1 MIDLTDEQKALFYTG
16 GNFKDYVF
24 YFPDLD
30 LEITNETIHQEAV
43 TIKEAICEDEEFTLG
58 GCIASSIEFEVSEI
72 ITYDLTGL
80 EFTATLYVNLEDDGT
95 YDLKLPMGVYR
106 VDSAKMVDDK
116 DYKKVVAY
124 DALYDASID
133 ASDWYNRL
141 LPNEDSTTTPKEMR
155 ESLLIYLDIPFVRQN
170 LTNDNMVIT
179 KTVRAELGSLP
190 GMMVLKNLCE
200 IAGGFGRI
208 NRNGKFEISYLGSFG
223 LFPEDAMG
231 EKGNVYPE
239 ETLYPEDKFQYIGI
253 SDETD
258 SYPEY
263 RTTKYEEYWTE
274 PITCLVIQSDEE
286 DEGVTIGSDISN
298 PYLLAGNFLL
308 WGKTIK
314 EIEKTGQ
321 GIFEHIKGVYYR
333 PNTTELDGL
342 PYMQTGDTF
351 ALEKRNDD
359 IECYILS
366 RTLSGVQ
373 GLRDTY
379 EAKGS
384 QIRPNEVSKSSELL
398 QLKGKTLKIQK
409 SVDGISAEL
418 ADIEKGTNAKF
429 EMTNEKI
436 EAEVKRAKEAEGTLN
451 SNITQTAEKIATD
464 VSKTYETK
472 TNATTTK
479 NELSSQI
486 TQTSNSIK
494 TEVSEKYETKTSAS
508 ATKRELSSSI
518 NQLTTE
524 IDLRVTADDVESL
537 IEQKA
542 DSIRLKADKI
552 SWDSTYSSMSEN
564 GILKCSSAEIKGT
577 LKCGFDDWYWSYLN
591 DWGEWSGGYGGETY
605 GKINFAAIMNDL
617 DTGHERYGVQITG
630 GVLRISADVI
640 SVANTSDETQ
650 NTTHGG
656 TGTIQVITKV
666 EHNENYPGGIY
677 WEAALLQFIN
687 GIMVTHL

>member
-1 MIDLTDEQKALFYTG
+1 MFYTG

-24 YFPDLD
+24 YFPDLN
-30 LEITNETIHQEAV
+30 LSITNETIHQEAV
-43 TIKEAICEDEEFTLG
+43 TIKESICEEEEFTLG

-72 ITYDLTGL
+72 IQHDLTGL
-80 EFTATLYVNLEDDGT
+80 EFTATLYVNLKENGT

-133 ASDWYNRL
+133 VSDWYNNL
-141 LPNEDSTTTPKEMR
+141 LPYDNSTITVKEMR

-208 NRNGKFEISYLGSFG
+208 GRDGKFEVSHLGYFA

-231 EKGNVYPE
+231 EKKNVYPE
-239 ETLYPEDKFQYIGI
+239 ETLYPEDRYQYIGM
-253 SDETD
+253 SDETT
-258 SYPEY
+258 SHPEY
-263 RTTKYEEYWTE
+263 RTTHYEEYTTE
-274 PITCLVIQSDEE
+274 PITCLTIQTDEE
-286 DEGVTIGSDISN
+286 DFGVTIGDNLTN
-298 PYLLAGNFLL
+298 PYLLVGNFLL
-308 WGKTIK
+308 WGKSIEEIK
-314 EIEKTGQ
+314 RIGQ
-321 GIFEHIKGVYYR
+321 GILEHIDGIYYR

-379 EAKGS
+379 EAKGN
-384 QIRPNEVSKSSELL
+384 QVRENEVSKSSELI
-398 QLKGKTLKIQK
+398 QLKGKTLKLKK
-409 SVDGISAEL
+409 SIDGVSAEL

-436 EAEVKRAKEAEGTLN
+436 ETEVKRAKQAEGTLS
-451 SNITQTAEKIATD
+451 SNITQTAEKITSD

-472 TNATTTK
+472 TNAATTK

-494 TEVSEKYETKTSAS
+494 TEVSNTYETKLNAA
-508 ATKRELSSSI
+508 ATKTQLSSQI
-518 NQLTTE
+518 TQLSNKIE
-524 IDLRVTADDVESL
+524 LKVTADDVES
-537 IEQKA
+537 IISQSA
-542 DSIRLKADKI
+542 DSIRLKAGKI
-552 SWDSTYSSMSEN
+552 SWSSDYSSMSEN
-564 GILKCSSAEIKGT
+564 GVLKCTSAELAGT
-577 LKCGFDDWYWSYLN
+577 FKCGTSSGYWCLLN
-591 DWGEWSGGYGGETY
+591 EYGELSGGYGGSSY
-605 GKINFAAIMNDL
+605 GKINFAATSTNL
-617 DTGHERYGVQITG
+617 ITG
-630 GVLRISADVI
+630 ETHHGILISGDAVRINANVLVASNSTSNSA
-640 SVANTSDETQ
+640 
-650 NTTHGG
+650 
-656 TGTIQVITKV
+656 TGFQASNGSINVITKLTGDDT
-666 EHNENYPGGIY
+666 GGIY
-677 WEAALLQFIN
+677 WESSTLTFVNGMLTTLLN
-687 GIMVTHL
+687 

>member
-1 MIDLTDEQKALFYTG
+1 MFYTG

-24 YFPDLD
+24 YFPDLN
-30 LEITNETIHQEAV
+30 LSITNETIHQEAV
-43 TIKEAICEDEEFTLG
+43 TIKESICEEEEFTLG

-72 ITYDLTGL
+72 IQHDLTGL
-80 EFTATLYVNLEDDGT
+80 EFTATLYVNLKENGT

-133 ASDWYNRL
+133 VSDWYNNL
-141 LPNEDSTTTPKEMR
+141 LPYDNSTITVKEMR

-208 NRNGKFEISYLGSFG
+208 GRDGKFEVSHLGYFA

-231 EKGNVYPE
+231 EKKNIYPE
-239 ETLYPEDKFQYIGI
+239 ETLYPEDRYQYIGM
-253 SDETD
+253 SDETT
-258 SYPEY
+258 SHPEY
-263 RTTKYEEYWTE
+263 RTTHYEEYTTE
-274 PITCLVIQSDEE
+274 PITCLTIQTDEE
-286 DEGVTIGSDISN
+286 DFGVTIGDNLTN
-298 PYLLAGNFLL
+298 PYLLVGNFLL
-308 WGKTIK
+308 WGKS
-314 EIEKTGQ
+314 IEELKRIGQ
-321 GIFEHIKGVYYR
+321 GIFGHIDGVYYR

-379 EAKGS
+379 EAKGN
-384 QIRPNEVSKSSELL
+384 QVRANEVSKSSELI
-398 QLKGKTLKIQK
+398 QLKGKTLKLKK
-409 SVDGISAEL
+409 SIDGISAEL

-436 EAEVKRAKEAEGTLN
+436 ETEVKRATQAEGTLN
-451 SNITQTAEKIATD
+451 TKVTQTSERITSEVTRATQAEGNLNTKIDQTANSINLN
-464 VSKTYETK
+464 VSRDY
-472 TNATTTK
+472 ATK
-479 NELSSQI
+479 NELSSSVTI
-486 TQTSNSIK
+486 LDNKISLK
-494 TEVSEKYETKTSAS
+494 
-508 ATKRELSSSI
+508 
-518 NQLTTE
+518 
-524 IDLRVTADDVESL
+524 VTAGDVQSL
-537 IEQKA
+537 IEQNA

-552 SWDSTYSSMSEN
+552 SWYSTYSSMSES
-564 GILKCSSAEIKGT
+564 GVLKCTSAELAGT
-577 LKCGFDDWYWSYLN
+577 FKCGTSSGYWSLLN
-591 DWGEWSGGYGGETY
+591 EYGELSGGYGGSTY
-605 GKINFAAIMNDL
+605 GKINFAATSTNL
-617 DTGHERYGVQITG
+617 VTGEKKNGIWINGDV
-630 GVLRISADVI
+630 VRISAETLVVSD
-640 SVANTSDETQ
+640 STSTSA
-650 NTTHGG
+650 
-656 TGTIQVITKV
+656 TGIATSSGVVPVVTKV
-666 EHNENYPGGIY
+666 EYNPNYQGGIY
-677 WEAALLQFIN
+677 YETTELHFVN
-687 GIMVTHL
+687 GIMTTLLS